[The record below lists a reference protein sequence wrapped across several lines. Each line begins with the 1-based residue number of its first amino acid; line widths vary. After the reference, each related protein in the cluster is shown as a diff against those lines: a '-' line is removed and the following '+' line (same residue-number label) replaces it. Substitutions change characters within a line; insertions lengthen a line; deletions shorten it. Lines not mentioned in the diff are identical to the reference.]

1 MNSEK
6 LVAELLKQKPSNQ
19 LDFMETARKENIGK
33 VICSFLNNEGGQL
46 LIGVSKNRQ
55 PKHIR
60 NAAKIAKDIEHYLVE
75 EIVPEAAVMVSVE
88 AIGKKNIILIK
99 VWSGSKQP
107 YVFLGTIFYRRH
119 SDTVPASSKEI
130 SSLIHNRQET
140 ESSWERQPSLAIE
153 ENDLDQEEIRITMEK
168 ALADGK
174 IKEVKKDPIEFLSY
188 YGLYLNGHFTN
199 AAVVLFAKN
208 PAKFLPQVR
217 VRVSFYLKERAVIDL
232 LMIAF

>member
-1 MNSEK
+1 
-6 LVAELLKQKPSNQ
+6 
-19 LDFMETARKENIGK
+19 
-33 VICSFLNNEGGQL
+33 
-46 LIGVSKNRQ
+46 
-55 PKHIR
+55 
-60 NAAKIAKDIEHYLVE
+60 
-75 EIVPEAAVMVSVE
+75 
-88 AIGKKNIILIK
+88 
-99 VWSGSKQP
+99 
-107 YVFLGTIFYRRH
+107 
-119 SDTVPASSKEI
+119 TVPASSKEI

-174 IKEVKKDPIEFLSY
+174 IKEVKKDPLEFLSY

-217 VRVSFYLKERAVIDL
+217 VRVSFLPEGKSGDRFIDDRILEGNLFKNIELIQQFFDRHLTLSRTFKSNEWQRSDNYLYPILAL
-232 LMIAF
+232 